1 MKHQQLTTKLVN
13 IHLLTRAQVHRENRR
28 GNRKTNAILFTI
40 FTQNE
45 DKRIKKKKKISQHR
59 KLQRLTTYIEID
71 DLC

>member
-45 DKRIKKKKKISQHR
+45 DKRIKKKKK
-59 KLQRLTTYIEID
+59 KNNTENYKD
-71 DLC
+71 